1 MSSFSVTNRKNGTC
15 ACALGVTTPLQ
26 PGTRVPFKFSPD
38 LPIIPSMA
46 SLYFCQPHA
55 QNQGMLRAV
64 LNRDD
69 CKHLAEPSAV
79 TYIGDQFPDLAQS
92 PRGSRDFAVLK
103 VTADEA
109 DAQWRCGFYRVDA
122 DLMELNARLLT
133 LAQ

>member
-1 MSSFSVTNRKNGTC
+1 VPWGSLLGYNLGLAYHSSF
-15 ACALGVTTPLQ
+15 P
-26 PGTRVPFKFSPD
+26 
-38 LPIIPSMA
+38 PICRLYLYMA

-64 LNRDD
+64 LDRDD
-69 CKHLAEPSAV
+69 CKHLAESGAV
-79 TYIGDQFPDLAQS
+79 TYIGNQFPDLAQS